1 MIPMELLSM
10 GASTILGGVL
20 SIMAQKG
27 KDEAEKQK
35 MMMARAGFQ
44 AEQFDKARAVADPFT
59 KNTRRWIALMCVFAI
74 IVLPK
79 LVFLISPETPIYVG
93 YTEAT
98 SVGWWIFAS
107 SAEMTTW
114 KPLGGLV
121 ITPLDTHVVSSIIG
135 LYFGGSLVRQPVHY
149 INVNVF

>member
-1 MIPMELLSM
+1 MIPMELISM
-10 GASTILGGVL
+10 GASTVLGGVL

-27 KDEAEKQK
+27 KDEADKQK
-35 MMMARAGFQ
+35 MMMERAGFAAQQ
-44 AEQFDKARAVADPFT
+44 ADKARDVTDSFT

-79 LVFLISPETPIYVG
+79 IVFLIAPETPIYVG

-98 SVGWWIFAS
+98 MQGWWIFAS
-107 SAEMTTW
+107 STDVTQW
-114 KPLGGLV
+114 KPLEGLV

-135 LYFGGSLVRQPVHY
+135 LYFGGSLVRR
-149 INVNVF
+149 

>member
-1 MIPMELLSM
+1 MIPMELISM
-10 GASTILGGVL
+10 GASTILGGIL

-35 MMMARAGFQ
+35 MLMQRAGFQ
-44 AEQFDKARAVADPFT
+44 SEQFDKARAVADPFT

-79 LVFLISPETPIYVG
+79 LVFLISPDTPIYVG
-93 YTEAT
+93 YTET
-98 SVGWWIFAS
+98 VQQGFWIFAS
-107 SAEMTTW
+107 DTDMTQW
-114 KPLGGLV
+114 KPLSGLV

-135 LYFGGSLVRQPVHY
+135 LYFGGSLVRK
-149 INVNVF
+149 